1 MVNKDCL
8 VRSLVQIRVL
18 SGDKIHLRSNS
29 LPDMREAN
37 IFTKG
42 NFCPA
47 FRPKWG
53 GRELIDFSS
62 KQSLCQ
68 SDIFWGDVVSSLSRW
83 SLRIYRE
90 AWESCN
96 SGDDRL
102 VRGRQMPKV
111 SCRGAVARAV
121 TNHRSVFIVRIA
133 WIMFGVD
140 GPDTV
145 WGRGGVGRAGLNPM
159 IWDLS
164 LLVPTLWPKLII

>member
-8 VRSLVQIRVL
+8 VRSLVQIRII

-62 KQSLCQ
+62 KQSLCH
-68 SDIFWGDVVSSLSRW
+68 
-83 SLRIYRE
+83 
-90 AWESCN
+90 
-96 SGDDRL
+96 DDLFGFIEKLGSPAIL
-102 VRGRQMPKV
+102 VMIGRSEEDRCQ
-111 SCRGAVARAV
+111 RYLAEE
-121 TNHRSVFIVRIA
+121 
-133 WIMFGVD
+133 
-140 GPDTV
+140 
-145 WGRGGVGRAGLNPM
+145 
-159 IWDLS
+159 
-164 LLVPTLWPKLII
+164 LWQGQ